1 MQEFFHQ
8 IPLLKE
14 ELTRYAKSKNT
25 VIIQA
30 SSESSL
36 HTLQKVYKSI
46 LSNYHLIH
54 QISW

>member
-36 HTLQKVYKSI
+36 HTLQKALQEYNIQLTI
-46 LSNYHLIH
+46 LSIR
-54 QISW
+54 